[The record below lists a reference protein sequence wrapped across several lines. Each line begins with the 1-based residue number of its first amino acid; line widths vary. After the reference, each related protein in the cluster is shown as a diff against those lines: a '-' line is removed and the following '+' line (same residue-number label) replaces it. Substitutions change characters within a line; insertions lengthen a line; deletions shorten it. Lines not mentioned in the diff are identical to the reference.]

1 MGMRPRLSD
10 EHVQALAVAA
20 GLANMSINQYL
31 ELYVRP
37 VVEADAKE
45 RLGRS
50 AFRSSEDGSTK
61 DD

>member
-10 EHVQALAVAA
+10 EHVQALAIAA
-20 GLANMSINQYL
+20 GLSNLSINQYL
-31 ELYVRP
+31 ERVIRP
-37 VVEADAKE
+37 LVEADAQE

-50 AFRSSEDGSTK
+50 QFRSEDGSTK

>member
-20 GLANMSINQYL
+20 GLANLSINQYL

-50 AFRSSEDGSTK
+50 QFRSEDGSTK

>member
-10 EHVQALAVAA
+10 EHVQALAIAA
-20 GLANMSINQYL
+20 GLSNLSINQYL
-31 ELYVRP
+31 ERVIRP
-37 VVEADAKE
+37 LVEADAQE

>member
-50 AFRSSEDGSTK
+50 AFRREDGSTK

>member
-10 EHVQALAVAA
+10 EHVQALAIAA
-20 GLANMSINQYL
+20 GLSNLSINQYL
-31 ELYVRP
+31 ERVIRP
-37 VVEADAKE
+37 LVEADAQE

-50 AFRSSEDGSTK
+50 AFRREDGSTK